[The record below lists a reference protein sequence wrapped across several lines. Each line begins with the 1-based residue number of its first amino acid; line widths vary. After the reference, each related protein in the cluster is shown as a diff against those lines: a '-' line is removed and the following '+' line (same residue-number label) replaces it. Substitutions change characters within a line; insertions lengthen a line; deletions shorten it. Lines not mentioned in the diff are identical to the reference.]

1 MNSFS
6 RQEILLGPD
15 AMERLAQAAV
25 AVFGVG
31 GVGSYVAEALARSG
45 IGRLLLID
53 SDRVSES
60 NLNRQLIALRS
71 TIGQLKV
78 EAARDRIA
86 DINPKAAV
94 EVYPIFVTPENLSQI
109 PLEDCNYVVDAID
122 SVSAKLAL
130 AERCQREGIPLIAS
144 MGTGNKL
151 DPCRLELADIS
162 ETSVCP
168 LARVMRRE
176 LRKRGIDHLEVL
188 YSREEPVSPRIS
200 PEQPP
205 KGRRAVPG
213 SVSFV
218 PSAAGLIIAGRVV
231 RRLAGIEDE
240 NFQIGRA
247 SCRERV

>member
-1 MNSFS
+1 MAPFS
-6 RQEILLGPD
+6 RQEILLGAE
-15 AMERLAQAAV
+15 AMERLARSSV

-31 GVGSYVAEALARSG
+31 GVGSYAVEALARSG
-45 IGRLLLID
+45 VGRLLLID
-53 SDRVSES
+53 SDRVAES

-78 EAARDRIA
+78 EAARDRV
-86 DINPKAAV
+86 AAIRPETKV
-94 EVYPIFVTPENLSQI
+94 EVFPLFVTPENLGEI
-109 PLEDCNYVVDAID
+109 PLSGCDHVVDAID

-130 AERCQREGIPLIAS
+130 AERCRDEGIPLISS

-176 LRKRGIDHLEVL
+176 LRKRGIQHLEVL
-188 YSREEPVSPRIS
+188 YSREEPIRP
-200 PEQPP
+200 QAP
-205 KGRRAVPG
+205 KEEPAQGRRVIPG
-213 SVSFV
+213 SVAFV

-231 RRLAGIEDE
+231 RRLAGLE
-240 NFQIGRA
+240 
-247 SCRERV
+247 